1 MSVPQ
6 GPSLELIDTTE
17 TTIALKF
24 TPLADSNLH
33 YVLEWK
39 EYPAPSYETTDGKQQ
54 KTGIR
59 ASDATRVVAEP
70 LEPGKTY
77 CVRLYAVDGASGTKG
92 EPCKELVL
100 DTEQVGCTPKAD
112 KGCCCAI
119 L

>member
-1 MSVPQ
+1 MF
-6 GPSLELIDTTE
+6 PSQ

-24 TPLADSNLH
+24 EPLNDATLQ

-39 EYPAPSYETTDGKQQ
+39 EYPAPNYDDAKN
-54 KTGIR
+54 KKMDIK
-59 ASDATRVVAEP
+59 ASDANRIEAEP

-77 CVRLYAVDGASGTKG
+77 CVRLAAVDSSGNRG

-100 DTEQVGCTPKAD
+100 DTEQVGCTPKSD
-112 KGCCCAI
+112 KGACCTI